1 MKKDLHPTYYP
12 KATVT
17 CACGNTFTV
26 GSTVA
31 DLKTELCS
39 KCHPFFTGN
48 QKLVDT
54 AHRVDD
60 FKKRAAKAA
69 SKSVGHANKK
79 VKQAKRVATRKAKQ
93 RASSKTA
100 AE

>member
-12 KATVT
+12 KAKVT

-26 GSTVA
+26 GSTLA
-31 DLKTELCS
+31 EFKTELCS

-48 QKLVDT
+48 QKLVDA

-60 FKKRAAKAA
+60 FKKRAAKATI
-69 SKSVGHANKK
+69 KSGTINKK
-79 VKQAKRVATRKAKQ
+79 AKQAKRVAVRKAKQ
-93 RASSKTA
+93 RATTKAA

>member
-26 GSTVA
+26 GSTMSE
-31 DLKTELCS
+31 LKTELCS

-69 SKSVGHANKK
+69 AKTGAHASKKA
-79 VKQAKRVATRKAKQ
+79 KQAKRVAARKTKQ
-93 RASSKTA
+93 RATPKA
-100 AE
+100 PLE